1 MRFGTSTG
9 SEIHPRRIRHAR
21 ALQCLSKEEFQCRKE
36 GTRRKAEH
44 FSVPANN
51 VIFFE
56 TLVVPHALNPER
68 AIPLSRL
75 ALTTLTRTWTE
86 QIDANL
92 AQCYSPNGSARME
105 TLRRSEEI
113 VRIVV
118 RHTHLCALN
127 RSPASPQ
134 SVSEMM
140 QSTGLLNTLK
150 SYNVSIQS
158 YPYRHLNDVKSEHLE
173 AWKRKLAVSLNHDL
187 SHMQNKLDA
196 SIRFLSEEF
205 EKNCQDLDSAEQV
218 LTSTL
223 AQETVSVVRDGGEP
237 VQINLGQHVQEF
249 RNVYKEKSQQ
259 LREYWKQYEQVQT
272 EIERFVI
279 EVIGHAAF
287 EASATDEESDKPATS
302 TKLEQVYD
310 SAREQYAAR
319 KTELQIFT
327 NQALED
333 NKKIFEVSYLCWKFT
348 RFNTY

>member
-1 MRFGTSTG
+1 M
-9 SEIHPRRIRHAR
+9 
-21 ALQCLSKEEFQCRKE
+21 LS
-36 GTRRKAEH
+36 
-44 FSVPANN
+44 
-51 VIFFE
+51 FFE
-56 TLVVPHALNPER
+56 ALVVPHVLNPER

-75 ALTTLTRTWTE
+75 ALTGTWTE

-92 AQCYSPNGSARME
+92 AQHYSPNGSARME
-105 TLRRSEEI
+105 NLRKSEEI

-127 RSPASPQ
+127 QSLASPQ
-134 SVSEMM
+134 SVSEMI
-140 QSTGLLNTLK
+140 QSTALLNMLK
-150 SYNVSIQS
+150 SYNVSIPS
-158 YPYRHLNDVKSEHLE
+158 YPYRHLSDVESEHLE
-173 AWKRKLAVSLNHDL
+173 AWKRKLAVSLYHDL

-196 SIRFLSEEF
+196 SIRALSEEF
-205 EKNCQDLDSAEQV
+205 EKNCQDLDGAEQV

-259 LREYWKQYEQVQT
+259 LREYWKQYGQVQT

-287 EASATDEESDKPATS
+287 EASATGEESDKPATS
-302 TKLEQVYD
+302 TKLEQAYD
-310 SAREQYAAR
+310 HAREQYAAR

-333 NKKIFEVSYLCWKFT
+333 NKKVIEVSYLCWKLM
-348 RFNTY
+348 RPNTYWRIGVQKPRANDIEEVAWSDGTWWLGVCLEKNTVQSRVRLELCR